1 MKEFKGTPGPW
12 LASHHYSDVVT
23 VIDSQGLE
31 VVTAEHCP
39 IMQNYDERLEIDHW
53 ADDARAFRELPE
65 HEQAANAYLIA
76 AAPDLL
82 TELQRLRGYV
92 IDVLDVDE
100 DDCHI
105 EHPLM
110 SSRAA
115 ISKALGEE

>member
-12 LASHHYSDVVT
+12 VASKTDRS
-23 VIDSQGLE
+23 IG
-31 VVTAEHCP
+31 P
-39 IMQNYDERLEIDHW
+39 ISR
-53 ADDARAFRELPE
+53 DDDQSYGMIIPVAWVEFDGNDAF
-65 HEQAANAYLIA
+65 QQANANLIA

-100 DDCHI
+100 DDCHS